1 MTSYLDGLPAYRYL
15 MPCGHSFRSLSRSV
29 ADDRD
34 GMHWFWC
41 RQCDKYTAMTNSE
54 ARDFET
60 PPLHPSGMR
69 MSDNQL
75 TVRINAAIVKDRIAA
90 YYRTCWDSVSV
101 RDVARIFQCNRSAVE
116 AVALDL
122 GVYAS

>member
-1 MTSYLDGLPAYRYL
+1 MSYLDGLPAYVYEL
-15 MPCGHSFRSLSRSV
+15 PCGHSFRSLTRSV
-29 ADDRD
+29 ADDPGD

-41 RQCDKYTAMTNSE
+41 QQCRTYAALRPSE
-54 ARDFET
+54 VMQAET

-75 TVRINAAIVKDRIAA
+75 TVRINAAIVKDRVAA
-90 YYRTCWDSVSV
+90 HYRVFWDSLSV
-101 RDVARIFQCNRSAVE
+101 REVAERLKANRDHVS

-122 GVYAS
+122 GVYR